1 MMGFPNRVHGETEIR
16 PLRHEVRVGGR
27 PIGYEAAG
35 EGEPIVLVHGLSG
48 STRWWSRNV
57 RAIAERHRIYLI
69 DLPGFGTMRSL
80 RRRFVLAETATW
92 LSEWMVAVGLER
104 AHLVGHSMGGYVS
117 VRLAA
122 SRPELV
128 RRLVL
133 VAPAG
138 VPTERS
144 MLEHLVPLLL
154 AARYA
159 TPAFVPVLVRDG
171 LRTGPVTLW
180 RAARDL
186 LAEDVR
192 GDLRNIQAP
201 TLLVWGENDPLI
213 SPSVGDLLRE
223 EIPNSRLLLLQRAG
237 HVPMFDQPKEF
248 DAALLAFLAGGL
260 VGE

>member
-1 MMGFPNRVHGETEIR
+1 
-16 PLRHEVRVGGR
+16 VRGW

-35 EGEPIVLVHGLSG
+35 SGEPVVLVHGLSG
-48 STRWWSRNV
+48 STRWWFRNV
-57 RAIAERHRIYLI
+57 PAIVERHRIYLV
-69 DLPGFGTMRSL
+69 DLPGFGAMRSL

-92 LSEWMVAVGLER
+92 LSEWMEAAGLER
-104 AHLVGHSMGGYVS
+104 AHLVGHSMGGYIS
-117 VRLAA
+117 LRLAA

-144 MLEHLVPLLL
+144 MIGHLVPLLL
-154 AARYA
+154 AAHYA
-159 TPAFVPVLVRDG
+159 TPAFMPVLVRDA
-171 LRTGPVTLW
+171 LKMGPLTLW
-180 RAARDL
+180 RAVRDL

-192 GDLRNIQAP
+192 GDLRNVEAP
-201 TLLVWGENDPLI
+201 TLLVWGENDPLV
-213 SPSVGDLLRE
+213 PPAVGDLLRE

-248 DAALLAFLAGGL
+248 DAALLAFLAGEL

>member
-1 MMGFPNRVHGETEIR
+1 MIQ
-16 PLRHEVRVGGR
+16 PLRHEVRVGEWS
-27 PIGYEAAG
+27 IGYEVAG
-35 EGEPIVLVHGLSG
+35 EGEPVVLVHGLSG

-57 RAIAERHRIYLI
+57 PAIAERHRIYLV

-92 LSEWMVAVGLER
+92 LSEWMEAAGLER

-133 VAPAG
+133 IAPAG
-138 VPTERS
+138 VPAERS
-144 MLEHLVPLLL
+144 MIGHLVPLLL
-154 AARYA
+154 AVRYA
-159 TPAFVPVLVRDG
+159 TPAFIPVLVRDA
-171 LRTGPVTLW
+171 LRMGPSTLL

-186 LAEDVR
+186 LAEDIR
-192 GDLRNIQAP
+192 GDLRNVEAP

-213 SPSVGDLLRE
+213 PPAVGDLLRE
-223 EIPNSRLLLLQRAG
+223 EIPNSRLLLLRRAG

-248 DAALLAFLAGGL
+248 DAALLAFLAG
-260 VGE
+260 E

>member
-1 MMGFPNRVHGETEIR
+1 MGRPNRVQGETEIW
-16 PLRHEVRVGGR
+16 PLRHEVRVEGC

-35 EGEPIVLVHGLSG
+35 EGEPVVLVHGLSG
-48 STRWWSRNV
+48 STRWWFRNV
-57 RAIAERHRIYLI
+57 RAIAQRHRIYLV

-92 LSEWMVAVGLER
+92 LSEWMEAAGLER
-104 AHLVGHSMGGYVS
+104 AHLVGHSMGGYAS

-138 VPTERS
+138 VPAKRS
-144 MLEHLVPLLL
+144 MLGHLVPLLL
-154 AARYA
+154 TARCA
-159 TPAFVPVLVRDG
+159 SPAFMPVLVRDA
-171 LRTGPVTLW
+171 LRMGPMTLW

-192 GDLRNIQAP
+192 GDLENIEAP

-213 SPSVGDLLRE
+213 PPAVGDLFRKK
-223 EIPNSRLLLLQRAG
+223 ISNSRLLSLQKAG
-237 HVPMFDQPKEF
+237 HVPMFDQPREF
-248 DAALLAFLAGGL
+248 DAALLAFLAGER

>member
-1 MMGFPNRVHGETEIR
+1 MGGW
-16 PLRHEVRVGGR
+16 
-27 PIGYEAAG
+27 PIGYEVAG
-35 EGEPIVLVHGLSG
+35 EGEPVVLVHGLSG

-57 RAIAERHRIYLI
+57 PAIAERHRIYLV

-92 LSEWMVAVGLER
+92 LSEWMEATGLER

-117 VRLAA
+117 IRLAA

-138 VPTERS
+138 VPEERS
-144 MLEHLVPLLL
+144 MLGHLVPLLL
-154 AARYA
+154 AVRYA
-159 TPAFVPVLVRDG
+159 APAFMPVLVRDA
-171 LRTGPVTLW
+171 LRMGPSTLW

-192 GDLRNIQAP
+192 GDLRKIEAA

-213 SPSVGDLLRE
+213 PPAVGDLLRE
-223 EIPNSRLLLLQRAG
+223 EIPNSRLLLLQMAG

-248 DAALLAFLAGGL
+248 DAALLAFLAGES

>member
-1 MMGFPNRVHGETEIR
+1 
-16 PLRHEVRVGGR
+16 VGGW
-27 PIGYEAAG
+27 PISYEAAG
-35 EGEPIVLVHGLSG
+35 EGEPVVFVHGLSG
-48 STRWWSRNV
+48 STRWWFRNV
-57 RAIAERHRIYLI
+57 RTIAERHRIYLV

-80 RRRFVLAETATW
+80 RGRFVLAETATW
-92 LSEWMVAVGLER
+92 LSEWMEAAGLER
-104 AHLVGHSMGGYVS
+104 AHLVGHSMGGYAS

-138 VPTERS
+138 VPAERS
-144 MLEHLVPLLL
+144 MLGHLVPLLL
-154 AARYA
+154 TVRHA
-159 TPAFVPVLVRDG
+159 TPAFLAVLVQEA
-171 LRTGPVTLW
+171 LRMGPMTLW
-180 RAARDL
+180 RVARDL

-192 GDLRNIQAP
+192 GDLRNIEAP

-213 SPSVGDLLRE
+213 PPAVGDLFRE
-223 EIPNSRLLLLQRAG
+223 EISNSRLLLLQRAG

-248 DAALLAFLAGGL
+248 DAALLTFLSGEL

>member
-1 MMGFPNRVHGETEIR
+1 MGGW
-16 PLRHEVRVGGR
+16 
-27 PIGYEAAG
+27 PISYEAAG
-35 EGEPIVLVHGLSG
+35 EGEPVVFVHGLSG
-48 STRWWSRNV
+48 STRWWFRNV
-57 RAIAERHRIYLI
+57 RTIAERHRIYLV

-80 RRRFVLAETATW
+80 RGRFVLAETATW
-92 LSEWMVAVGLER
+92 LSEWMEAAGLER
-104 AHLVGHSMGGYVS
+104 AHLVGHSMGGYAS

-138 VPTERS
+138 VPAERS
-144 MLEHLVPLLL
+144 MLGHLVPLLL
-154 AARYA
+154 TVRHA
-159 TPAFVPVLVRDG
+159 TPAFLAVLVQEA
-171 LRTGPVTLW
+171 LRMGPMTLW
-180 RAARDL
+180 RVARDL

-192 GDLRNIQAP
+192 GDLRNIEAP

-213 SPSVGDLLRE
+213 PPAVGDLLRE
-223 EIPNSRLLLLQRAG
+223 EISNSRLLLLQRAG

-248 DAALLAFLAGGL
+248 DAALLTFLSGEL

>member
-1 MMGFPNRVHGETEIR
+1 
-16 PLRHEVRVGGR
+16 VGGC

-35 EGEPIVLVHGLSG
+35 EGEPVVLVHGLSG
-48 STRWWSRNV
+48 STRWWFRNV
-57 RAIAERHRIYLI
+57 RAIAQRHRIYLV

-92 LSEWMVAVGLER
+92 LSEWMEAAGLER
-104 AHLVGHSMGGYVS
+104 AHLVGHSMGGYAS

-138 VPTERS
+138 VPAKRS
-144 MLEHLVPLLL
+144 MLGHLVPLLL
-154 AARYA
+154 TARCA
-159 TPAFVPVLVRDG
+159 SPAFMPVLVRDALRMG
-171 LRTGPVTLW
+171 LMTLW

-192 GDLRNIQAP
+192 GDLENIEAP

-213 SPSVGDLLRE
+213 PPAVGDLFRKK
-223 EIPNSRLLLLQRAG
+223 ISNSRLLSLQKAG
-237 HVPMFDQPKEF
+237 HVPMFDQPREF
-248 DAALLAFLAGGL
+248 DAALLAFLAGER

>member
-1 MMGFPNRVHGETEIR
+1 MGHSNGVRGETEIR
-16 PLRHEVRVGGR
+16 PLRHEVRVGGW
-27 PIGYEAAG
+27 PISYEAAG
-35 EGEPIVLVHGLSG
+35 KGEPVVLVHGLSG

-57 RAIAERHRIYLI
+57 SAIAERYRIYLV

-80 RRRFVLAETATW
+80 RRWFVLAETATW
-92 LSEWMVAVGLER
+92 LSEWMEAAGLER
-104 AHLVGHSMGGYVS
+104 AHLVGHSMGGYIS
-117 VRLAA
+117 IRLAA
-122 SRPELV
+122 RRPELV

-138 VPTERS
+138 VPAERS
-144 MLEHLVPLLL
+144 MLGHLVPLLL
-154 AARYA
+154 AAHYA
-159 TPAFVPVLVRDG
+159 TPAFMPVLVRDAM
-171 LRTGPVTLW
+171 RMGPTTLW

-186 LAEDVR
+186 LTEDVR
-192 GDLRNIQAP
+192 EDLRNIEAS

-213 SPSVGDLLRE
+213 PPAVGDLLRE

-248 DAALLAFLAGGL
+248 DAALLAFLAGEL